1 MGNYLETLGQDLRY
15 GVRMLLKNPGVTFVI
30 VVTLALGIGA
40 NTTIFSAVDTL
51 MLRPFSFPNQDRLV
65 IIWERN
71 PEFGIRRG
79 SVSPG
84 NLKDWSEQSSTI
96 EEFAAINT
104 RDFDL
109 TGGDRPERFAGYEVS
124 AGFFDTLGVKAALGR
139 TFQRDESGA
148 GREQVVVLKH
158 SLWQRRFG
166 SDPNVLGQV
175 VTLNGKSF
183 TVIGVMP
190 EDFQFPYNGGE
201 LWTPLVFDQQAA
213 ANRGNHYLQVLGLLK
228 PGVAIEQADAEIRAL
243 ADRLQQIYPD
253 TNGGRTAAVVS
264 LNADATRGA
273 RMGLPIASGAVLFVL
288 LIACANVANLLL
300 IRASSRQKEI
310 AVRLALGATR
320 GRLARQL
327 LTESVLLALAGGALG
342 FVISIWSV
350 ELLAN
355 SIPEDFSKF
364 IPGWSHFAINRS
376 GLVFTLIMSVFTGIL
391 FGLVPAWQATRTNFN
406 DALKEGGKAAAGQA
420 SRSWLRSALV
430 VSEVALSLVLL
441 VGAGLMIRSFI
452 EIFRTDFG
460 INPDNVVSMKVAL
473 ARDKYPEAKQRINFY
488 SELLAGVKASPGV
501 VSAGAINLLPMSG
514 TNQISSFQI
523 AGQPPYPK
531 GSQPLTQTRVVTHE
545 YFAAIGTPLRR
556 GRLFTE
562 QDNEQSS
569 RVILVNEAF
578 ASRFL
583 ADRDAIGQR
592 IVIDNDH
599 PPEVIGVV
607 ANVMNEDLDDP
618 AEPYVYLPYAQN
630 PARSMMLIIRAES
643 DSEQVAAAVRGYVA
657 GLDPDQ
663 PISDIKT
670 MTQVIDERSSTK
682 RLMTWVLAIFAL
694 IALLLAAVGIYA
706 VISYAVAQRT
716 HEIGIRMA
724 LGASPRDIFKLV
736 VGQGATLIIAG
747 VAFGLAGAFAL
758 TRVMSE
764 MIFGISATDPVTF
777 TSVSLLLAVVA
788 LVACYVP
795 ARRATRVDP
804 MEALRHE

>member
-15 GVRMLLKNPGVTFVI
+15 GVRMLLKNPVITFVI
-30 VVTLALGIGA
+30 VVTLAVGIGA
-40 NTTIFSAVDTL
+40 NTTIFSAVDTM

-65 IIWERN
+65 MVWERN
-71 PEFGIRRG
+71 LEVGIRRG

-84 NLKDWSEQSSTI
+84 NLKEWSEQSSHI

-109 TGGDRPERFAGYEVS
+109 TGGERPERFAGYEVS
-124 AGFFDTLGVKAALGR
+124 AGFFDVLGVKAALGR
-139 TFQRDESGA
+139 TFEREEGNA

-166 SDPNVLGQV
+166 SDPNVLGQT

-190 EDFQFPYNGGE
+190 EDFQFPYIGGE
-201 LWTPLVFDQQAA
+201 LWTPLVFDQQTA
-213 ANRGNHYLQVLGLLK
+213 ANRGNHYLQVVGLLRD
-228 PGVAIEQADAEIRAL
+228 GVTIEQADAEIRAI
-243 ADRLQQIYPD
+243 ADRLQQIYPE

-273 RMGLPIASGAVLFVL
+273 RMGLPIVSGAVLFVL

-300 IRASSRQKEI
+300 VRASSRQKEI

-320 GRLARQL
+320 ARLARQL
-327 LTESVLLALAGGALG
+327 LTESVLLALVGGALG
-342 FVISIWSV
+342 LVISIWSV
-350 ELLAN
+350 GLLAG

-364 IPGWSHFAINRS
+364 IPGWGHLTINRA
-376 GLVFTLIMSVFTGIL
+376 GLVFTLIISVATGIL

-406 DALKEGGKAAAGQA
+406 DALKEGGKTAAGQA
-420 SRSWLRSALV
+420 GRTRLRSALV
-430 VSEVALSLVLL
+430 VAEVALSLVLL
-441 VGAGLMIRSFI
+441 IGAGLMIRSFI

-473 ARDKYPEAKQRINFY
+473 ARDKYPEAQQRIDFY
-488 SELLAGVKASPGV
+488 NQLLAGVKASPGV
-501 VSAGAINLLPMSG
+501 VSAGAITLLPMG
-514 TNQISSFQI
+514 AANQSSSFQI

-531 GSQPLTQTRVVTHE
+531 ASQPITQTRIVTPE
-545 YFAAIGTPLRR
+545 YFAAIGTPLVR

-562 QDNEQSS
+562 HDNHQSS

-583 ADRDAIGQR
+583 AGRDAIR
-592 IVIDNDH
+592 ERVVIDNNE
-599 PPEVIGVV
+599 PPEIIGVV
-607 ANVMNEDLDDP
+607 ANVMNEDLDNP

-630 PARSMMLIIRAES
+630 PARSMMLVIRAEN
-643 DSEQVAAAVRGYVA
+643 DLQQVAAAVRDHVA
-657 GLDPDQ
+657 GLDPNQ
-663 PISDIKT
+663 PVSDIKT
-670 MTQVIDERSSTK
+670 MNQVIDERSSTK
-682 RLMTWVLAIFAL
+682 RLMTWTLAIFAL
-694 IALLLAAVGIYA
+694 IALLLAGTGIYA

-716 HEIGIRMA
+716 HEIGIRIA
-724 LGASPRDIFKLV
+724 LGARPRDIFKLV

-747 VAFGLAGAFAL
+747 LTLGLAGAFAL
-758 TRVMSE
+758 TRVMAE
-764 MIFGISATDPVTF
+764 MIFAVSATDPVTF
-777 TSVSLLLAVVA
+777 ISVSVLLALVA
-788 LVACYVP
+788 LVACYAP